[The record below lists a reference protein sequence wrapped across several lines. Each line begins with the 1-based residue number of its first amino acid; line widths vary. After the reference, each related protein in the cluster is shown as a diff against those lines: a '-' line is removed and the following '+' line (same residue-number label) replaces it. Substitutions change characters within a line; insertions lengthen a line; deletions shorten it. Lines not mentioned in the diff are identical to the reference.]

1 MDGTN
6 NNDTSI
12 NSNSMNRLNSNS
24 SSSSNVRFNPPTS
37 TYSTRRRSTQ
47 NQLINLS
54 TISKSFSQF
63 QRKSTSIS
71 FSGVNYVIDMLLDQN
86 KAEMEAREA
95 IQSGDEEK
103 IEALRSSG
111 DREKIGALIKVGLK
125 SGNLELA
132 LDTLNM
138 WKAEE
143 WNTEDH
149 CDLLHIAAQ
158 CGEINICKILVE
170 QHNFSV
176 SLFDTTG
183 EETAIHYA
191 AGKGHVQV
199 IKYLHE
205 QCNGDLNATYSKVIL
220 GQGLRFIVTIG
231 LSSFAT
237 FLVIPTEVEI
247 F

>member
-6 NNDTSI
+6 NNETNIS
-12 NSNSMNRLNSNS
+12 SNSMNRLNSNS

-176 SLFDTTG
+176 SVFDTTG
-183 EETAIHYA
+183 TVY
-191 AGKGHVQV
+191 
-199 IKYLHE
+199 
-205 QCNGDLNATYSKVIL
+205 IL
-220 GQGLRFIVTIG
+220 G
-231 LSSFAT
+231 
-237 FLVIPTEVEI
+237 
-247 F
+247 

>member
-6 NNDTSI
+6 NNETNI
-12 NSNSMNRLNSNS
+12 NSNSINRLNSN

-37 TYSTRRRSTQ
+37 THSTRRRSTQ

-111 DREKIGALIKVGLK
+111 DREKIGALIKV
-125 SGNLELA
+125 
-132 LDTLNM
+132 
-138 WKAEE
+138 
-143 WNTEDH
+143 
-149 CDLLHIAAQ
+149 I
-158 CGEINICKILVE
+158 
-170 QHNFSV
+170 
-176 SLFDTTG
+176 
-183 EETAIHYA
+183 Y
-191 AGKGHVQV
+191 
-199 IKYLHE
+199 
-205 QCNGDLNATYSKVIL
+205 
-220 GQGLRFIVTIG
+220 
-231 LSSFAT
+231 
-237 FLVIPTEVEI
+237 
-247 F
+247 

>member
-1 MDGTN
+1 MDGAN
-6 NNDTSI
+6 NNETSI
-12 NSNSMNRLNSNS
+12 SSNSMNRLNSNS

-95 IQSGDEEK
+95 IQSGDEGK

-176 SLFDTTG
+176 SVFDTTG
-183 EETAIHYA
+183 EETALHYA

-220 GQGLRFIVTIG
+220 GQSPRFIVT
-231 LSSFAT
+231 SSRVALF
-237 FLVIPTEVEI
+237 
-247 F
+247 

>member
-6 NNDTSI
+6 NNETNIS
-12 NSNSMNRLNSNS
+12 SNSINRLNSN

-176 SLFDTTG
+176 SVFDTTG
-183 EETAIHYA
+183 EETALHYA
-191 AGKGHVQV
+191 ANKGHVQV

-205 QCNGDLNATYSKVIL
+205 QCNGDLNATYSKVCNAYVFA
-220 GQGLRFIVTIG
+220 RKIG
-231 LSSFAT
+231 ISS
-237 FLVIPTEVEI
+237 LVSKKHSS
-247 F
+247 